1 LRPPAFEL
9 RALALADGDE
19 VRWHDPGRT
28 TWSTGRVTGIGSDGS
43 VSVIESKG
51 KQRALRPEALQVL
64 RRRRSRLAWRPVIT
78 DHIQLPLFAE
88 PARPPRPRVAARSAP
103 PATSAPTRPAGK

>member
-1 LRPPAFEL
+1 M
-9 RALALADGDE
+9 
-19 VRWHDPGRT
+19 
-28 TWSTGRVTGIGSDGS
+28 TGIGSDGS

-64 RRRRSRLAWRPVIT
+64 RRRRSRLAWRLVIT

-88 PARPPRPRVAARSAP
+88 PARPPRPRVAARGAP
-103 PATSAPTRPAGK
+103 RTGLASTKRSVDD

>member
-1 LRPPAFEL
+1 MRPPAFEL

-51 KQRALRPEALQVL
+51 KQRALRPDALQVL
-64 RRRRSRLAWRPVIT
+64 RRRRSRLTWRPVIT

-88 PARPPRPRVAARSAP
+88 PLARPAREDSARTAPRTQFPRR
-103 PATSAPTRPAGK
+103 